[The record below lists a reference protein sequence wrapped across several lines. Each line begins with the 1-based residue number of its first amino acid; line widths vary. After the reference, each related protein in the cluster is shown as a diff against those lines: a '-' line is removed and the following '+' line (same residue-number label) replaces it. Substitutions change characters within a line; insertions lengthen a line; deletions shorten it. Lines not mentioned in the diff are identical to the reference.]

1 MAFKRAEWHSG
12 LTYRQ
17 TCEEC
22 NTTVVY
28 MDDKLD
34 FRPWFADGFVY
45 CPKCRKPLRHREEYA
60 IDSAPAQVVDQTAP
74 TPSPVIDI
82 TPDTPPAPVPGTLG
96 NFCTGCGKAFGPD
109 DRFCSGCGKKRT

>member
-1 MAFKRAEWHSG
+1 MAYKRAEWHSG

-22 NTTVVY
+22 KTTVMY

-45 CPKCRKPLRHREEYA
+45 CPRCKKPLRHREEYA
-60 IDSAPAQVVDQTAP
+60 IGTASV
-74 TPSPVIDI
+74 PSPVVDI
-82 TPDTPPAPVPGTLG
+82 TPNVPPAPAPGTLG
-96 NFCTGCGKAFGPD
+96 NFCTGCGKAFGPA
-109 DRFCSGCGKKRT
+109 DRFCSGCGKKRI